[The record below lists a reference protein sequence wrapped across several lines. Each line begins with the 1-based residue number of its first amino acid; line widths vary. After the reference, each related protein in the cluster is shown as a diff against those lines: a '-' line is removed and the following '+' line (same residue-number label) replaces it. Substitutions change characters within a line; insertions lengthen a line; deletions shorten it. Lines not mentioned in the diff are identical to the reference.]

1 MGFLNDL
8 LLTLIKALYSVV
20 NNYAL
25 TIILFTVLIKLAV
38 SPLNLK
44 SRRSTMRMSSLQP
57 KMKELQDKYKDDQ
70 EKLVDGKG
78 SRIAQTD
85 PVRWRAET
93 RR

>member
-70 EKLVDGKG
+70 EKLN
-78 SRIAQTD
+78 
-85 PVRWRAET
+85 
-93 RR
+93 